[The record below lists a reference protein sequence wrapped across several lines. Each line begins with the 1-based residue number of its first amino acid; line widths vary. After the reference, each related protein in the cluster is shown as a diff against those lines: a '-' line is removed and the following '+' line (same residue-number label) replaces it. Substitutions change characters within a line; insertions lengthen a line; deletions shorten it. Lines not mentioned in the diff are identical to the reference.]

1 MSMRTLKDLGKI
13 VTGNTPKMSERE
25 NFDSADIPFIKP
37 GDISDDSITVINKGQ
52 FFISENARD
61 KARILPSDSILVTC
75 IGIIGKV
82 GILTREAAFNQ
93 QINGIV
99 PDINSVIPRYLA
111 YAILSQ
117 KSYLQ
122 EKANAAVVPII
133 NKSQFSELKVE
144 VPNLQKQNE
153 IVRNLDKVDH
163 LISLQKQQLKGL
175 DELVKSRFIEMFGDP
190 QSNCYNWK
198 IVPLKDV
205 MVGGALNGYFTKPQN
220 YDIEGNVGVICV
232 SDVVNRKYTNVNALR
247 RAFASEKDLQ
257 KYCVKYGDML
267 FCRSSLV
274 KEGIGKASIIPPHTE
289 NDILFEC
296 HVIKITLDMSRVIP
310 EYLQALSITDFFR
323 IQVIRQSKTATMTT
337 IGQKDIASVNI
348 LLPPMEL
355 QKRFTEFSAQI
366 DKSKLAVQKSLDEL
380 ETLKKSLMQTY
391 FG

>member
-1 MSMRTLKDLGKI
+1 MKNIVNLGNVATYINGYAFKPSDWAEDGTPIIRIQDL
-13 VTGNTPKMSERE
+13 TGNSYQMNRFK
-25 NFDSADIPFIKP
+25 
-37 GDISDDSITVINKGQ
+37 
-52 FFISENARD
+52 
-61 KARILPSDSILVTC
+61 
-75 IGIIGKV
+75 
-82 GILTREAAFNQ
+82 
-93 QINGIV
+93 GIV
-99 PDINSVIPRYLA
+99 DSKYDVNSGDVLISWSASLGVYVWNRGNAVLNQHIFKVVFDKEEVDKDFFVFQIDNLLKRAANQAHGATMRHLTKPVFDALPFYLPDIKTQRLISSKL
-111 YAILSQ
+111 
-117 KSYLQ
+117 
-122 EKANAAVVPII
+122 
-133 NKSQFSELKVE
+133 
-144 VPNLQKQNE
+144 NL
-153 IVRNLDKVDH
+153 IVH
-163 LISLQKQQLKGL
+163 LIEDHHEQLKKL
-175 DELVKSRFIEMFGDP
+175 DELIRSRFIEMFGDP

-380 ETLKKSLMQTY
+380 EILKKSLMQQY

>member
-1 MSMRTLKDLGKI
+1 MNTTKLKNVCVVVSGTTPKSTDKRYWNGTHVWITPAELSEDSFI
-13 VTGNTPKMSERE
+13 VTDSERHITDE
-25 NFDSADIPFIKP
+25 AIKATGLKSFP
-37 GDISDDSITVINKGQ
+37 KGTVLL
-52 FFISENARD
+52 SSRA
-61 KARILPSDSILVTC
+61 P
-75 IGIIGKV
+75 IGKV
-82 GILTREAAFNQ
+82 AIAGCEMYCNQ
-93 QINGIV
+93 GFKNLICSESIYNLYLYYFLKSKTAYLNSLGRGATFKEISKGIV
-99 PDINSVIPRYLA
+99 EDISIPFPVY
-111 YAILSQ
+111 
-117 KSYLQ
+117 
-122 EKANAAVVPII
+122 
-133 NKSQFSELKVE
+133 SEQIRIAKQ
-144 VPNLQKQNE
+144 LQKISE
-153 IVRNLDKVDH
+153 
-163 LISLQKQQLKGL
+163 LISLKKGQYRYF
-175 DELVKSRFIEMFGDP
+175 DDIIRSRFIEMFGDP

-355 QKRFTEFSAQI
+355 QKRFIEFSAQI

-380 ETLKKSLMQTY
+380 EILKKSLMQTY

>member
-1 MSMRTLKDLGKI
+1 MNTTKLKNVCVVVSGTTPKSTDKRYWNGTHVWITPAELSEDSFI
-13 VTGNTPKMSERE
+13 VTDSERHITDE
-25 NFDSADIPFIKP
+25 AIKATGLKSFP
-37 GDISDDSITVINKGQ
+37 KGTVLL
-52 FFISENARD
+52 SSRA
-61 KARILPSDSILVTC
+61 P
-75 IGIIGKV
+75 IGKV
-82 GILTREAAFNQ
+82 AIAGCEMYCNQ
-93 QINGIV
+93 GFKNLICSESIYNLYLYYFLKSKTAYLNSLGRGATFKEISKGIV
-99 PDINSVIPRYLA
+99 EDISIPFPVY
-111 YAILSQ
+111 
-117 KSYLQ
+117 
-122 EKANAAVVPII
+122 
-133 NKSQFSELKVE
+133 SEQIRIAKQ
-144 VPNLQKQNE
+144 LQKISE
-153 IVRNLDKVDH
+153 
-163 LISLQKQQLKGL
+163 LISLKKGQYRYF
-175 DELVKSRFIEMFGDP
+175 DDIIRSRFIEMFGDP

-366 DKSKLAVQKSLDEL
+366 DKSKMAVQKSLDEL

>member
-175 DELVKSRFIEMFGDP
+175 DELVKSRFVELFGDP
-190 QSNCYNWK
+190 ITNEY
-198 IVPLKDV
+198 
-205 MVGGALNGYFTKPQN
+205 GFGY
-220 YDIEGNVGVICV
+220 
-232 SDVVNRKYTNVNALR
+232 
-247 RAFASEKDLQ
+247 
-257 KYCVKYGDML
+257 
-267 FCRSSLV
+267 
-274 KEGIGKASIIPPHTE
+274 
-289 NDILFEC
+289 
-296 HVIKITLDMSRVIP
+296 
-310 EYLQALSITDFFR
+310 
-323 IQVIRQSKTATMTT
+323 TT
-337 IGQKDIASVNI
+337 IGQIATDVKYGTSAPATDTGKYAYLRMNNLTDNGQLDLADLKYIDVSPEDFRKYSVKSGDILFNRTNSADLVGKTALYNLAEPMIIAGYLIRVRVSEIVTPSYLVTFMNLPFMKKKLHHMAKGAVNQANINSQELKSIKI
-348 LLPPMEL
+348 LIPPIEL
-355 QKRFTEFSAQI
+355 QNKFDQWLQQL

-380 ETLKKSLMQTY
+380 EILKKSLMQQY

>member
-1 MSMRTLKDLGKI
+1 MNTTKLKNVCVVVSGTTPKSTDKRYWNGTHVWITPAELSEDSFI
-13 VTGNTPKMSERE
+13 VTDSERHITDE
-25 NFDSADIPFIKP
+25 AIKATGLKSFP
-37 GDISDDSITVINKGQ
+37 KGTVLL
-52 FFISENARD
+52 SSRA
-61 KARILPSDSILVTC
+61 P
-75 IGIIGKV
+75 IGKV
-82 GILTREAAFNQ
+82 AIAGCEMYCNQ
-93 QINGIV
+93 GFKNLICSESIYNLYLYYFLKSKTAYLNSLGRGATFKEISKGIV
-99 PDINSVIPRYLA
+99 EDISIPFPVY
-111 YAILSQ
+111 
-117 KSYLQ
+117 
-122 EKANAAVVPII
+122 
-133 NKSQFSELKVE
+133 SEQIRIAKQ
-144 VPNLQKQNE
+144 LQKISE
-153 IVRNLDKVDH
+153 
-163 LISLQKQQLKGL
+163 LISLKKGQYRYF
-175 DELVKSRFIEMFGDP
+175 DDIIRSRFIEMFGDP

-366 DKSKLAVQKSLDEL
+366 DKSKYREAIFLYLL
-380 ETLKKSLMQTY
+380 EDIRICCNI
-391 FG
+391 

>member
-1 MSMRTLKDLGKI
+1 MEQKALPEVCHIQYGY
-13 VTGNTPKMSERE
+13 P
-25 NFDSADIPFIKP
+25 FDSKRFSDKEGFPLIRIRDVVRGHTETFTTESCNDEYIVKK
-37 GDISDDSITVINKGQ
+37 GDILIGMDGMFNVAKWKGNSAYLNQRVCKIEPNSSIVADYLFYYLPCALKKIENKTAFVTVKHL
-52 FFISENARD
+52 
-61 KARILPSDSILVTC
+61 KAKQLNSILIPCPPVKEQKR
-75 IGIIGKV
+75 IAQ
-82 GILTREAAFNQ
+82 ILDLLF
-93 QINGIV
+93 
-99 PDINSVIPRYLA
+99 YL
-111 YAILSQ
+111 ICQ
-117 KSYLQ
+117 K
-122 EKANAAVVPII
+122 K
-133 NKSQFSELKVE
+133 
-144 VPNLQKQNE
+144 KQLNY
-153 IVRNLDKVDH
+153 
-163 LISLQKQQLKGL
+163 L

-366 DKSKLAVQKSLDEL
+366 DKSKMAVQKSLDEL
-380 ETLKKSLMQTY
+380 EILKKSLMQTY

>member
-1 MSMRTLKDLGKI
+1 
-13 VTGNTPKMSERE
+13 
-25 NFDSADIPFIKP
+25 
-37 GDISDDSITVINKGQ
+37 
-52 FFISENARD
+52 
-61 KARILPSDSILVTC
+61 
-75 IGIIGKV
+75 
-82 GILTREAAFNQ
+82 
-93 QINGIV
+93 
-99 PDINSVIPRYLA
+99 
-111 YAILSQ
+111 
-117 KSYLQ
+117 
-122 EKANAAVVPII
+122 
-133 NKSQFSELKVE
+133 
-144 VPNLQKQNE
+144 
-153 IVRNLDKVDH
+153 
-163 LISLQKQQLKGL
+163 
-175 DELVKSRFIEMFGDP
+175 MFGYP

-366 DKSKLAVQKSLDEL
+366 DKSKLAVRPFSCN
-380 ETLKKSLMQTY
+380 KKDCDCSQSFLLY
-391 FG
+391 P

>member
-1 MSMRTLKDLGKI
+1 MNTTKLKNVCVVVSGTTPKSTDKRYWNGTHVWITPAELSEDSFI
-13 VTGNTPKMSERE
+13 VTDSERHITDE
-25 NFDSADIPFIKP
+25 AIKATGLKSFP
-37 GDISDDSITVINKGQ
+37 KGTVLL
-52 FFISENARD
+52 SSRA
-61 KARILPSDSILVTC
+61 P
-75 IGIIGKV
+75 IGKV
-82 GILTREAAFNQ
+82 AIAGCEMYCNQ
-93 QINGIV
+93 GFKNLICSESIYNLYLYYFLKSKTAYLNSLGRGATFKEISKGIV
-99 PDINSVIPRYLA
+99 EDISIPFPVY
-111 YAILSQ
+111 
-117 KSYLQ
+117 
-122 EKANAAVVPII
+122 
-133 NKSQFSELKVE
+133 SEQIRIAKQ
-144 VPNLQKQNE
+144 LQKISE
-153 IVRNLDKVDH
+153 
-163 LISLQKQQLKGL
+163 LISLKKGQYRYF
-175 DELVKSRFIEMFGDP
+175 DDIIRSRFIEMFGDP

-380 ETLKKSLMQTY
+380 EILKKSLMQTY